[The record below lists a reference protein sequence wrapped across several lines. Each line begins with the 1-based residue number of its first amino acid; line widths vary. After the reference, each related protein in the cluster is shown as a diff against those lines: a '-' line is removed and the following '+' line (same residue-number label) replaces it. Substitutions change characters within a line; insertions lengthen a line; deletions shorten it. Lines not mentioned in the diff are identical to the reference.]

1 MKEDAARDQQFLIKG
16 QQIRQQRRCR
26 ILESTL
32 PPMAAT
38 FIKPD
43 LFSAPRRKFSSSEE
57 WVEWLNTALA
67 PPRLGPGAPVA
78 IDLFAGCGGLALG
91 FEAAG
96 IETRGYEMKPEAVQ
110 TYNRNLGRRCTETML
125 AVGQPEG
132 EADLVIG
139 GPPCQPFS
147 QIGYQRGMRDP
158 RDGFPIFLDT
168 VNRVRPKIAI
178 IENVRGLLFRNK
190 DYLRLVVGELER
202 FGYTVHV
209 RLLQALDYGVA
220 QSRERVFIVAS
231 MVGWEW
237 PEPVVHEPVTA
248 GLALGDLVFDITV
261 ESRFLTESMDRYVAA
276 YEKASSCVRPR
287 DLHLDRPARTVTC
300 RNLGGATADMHR
312 ILLPDGRRR
321 MLHIREGARLQ
332 SFPDWFQFTGTPYE
346 QAEQIGNAVPP
357 LLGYAVAQQAY
368 KFLQKPRMAAR
379 RSAKAGPLM
388 NDSPKSLKIEQAQTI
403 LSEAG
408 VNLRKLT
415 TRGKERAALCLLGV
429 AQIQPEDDWSQA
441 KSYLEDR
448 AVRALRTRE
457 IISFRNEHYH
467 EGLSF
472 GSYDDV
478 RRKDLVPLV
487 NAGLV
492 TRSAQDAAADTND
505 GTRGNALTLEGLRL
519 LRAFRTSAWDEEL
532 RNFRAIQGEISDR
545 LSKAREMKKI
555 PVQLPGGEEL
565 WLSPGPH
572 NEIQQAII
580 KEFLP
585 RFAHGATVLYVGDT
599 ENKSLRVNR
608 EAMENVGLPVP
619 ERGDRLPDIIAY
631 ESERNWVFLIE
642 AVHSSNPVDDER
654 HALLTKLTT
663 GCTAGRIFVTAFL
676 TMDDFRKWVKRIAW
690 ETEVWIAESPD
701 HMIHFNGD
709 RFLGPYDLPEG
720 SV

>member
-1 MKEDAARDQQFLIKG
+1 
-16 QQIRQQRRCR
+16 
-26 ILESTL
+26 
-32 PPMAAT
+32 MAAT
-38 FIKPD
+38 FIKGD
-43 LFSAPRRKFSSSEE
+43 LFSEPRRQFSSSGE
-57 WVEWLNTALA
+57 WVDWLNTVLA
-67 PPRLGPGAPVA
+67 PPKLRRGAPVA

-96 IETRGYEMKPEAVQ
+96 VETRGYEMRPEAVRS
-110 TYNRNLGRRCTETML
+110 YNLNLGGRCTETML
-125 AVGQPEG
+125 IVGQPEG

-190 DYLRLVVGELER
+190 DYLRQAVAELER
-202 FGYTVHV
+202 FGYSVDV
-209 RLLQALDYGVA
+209 RLLQALHYGVP
-220 QSRERVFIVAS
+220 QNRERVFIVAS
-231 MVGWEW
+231 TIGWEW

-248 GLALGDLVFDITV
+248 GLALGDLALEVTG

-276 YEKASSCVRPR
+276 YERASSCIRPR
-287 DLHLDRPARTVTC
+287 DLYLDRPARTVTC

-312 ILLPDGRRR
+312 ILLQDGRRR

-332 SFPDWFQFTGTPYE
+332 SFPDWFEFAGTAYE

-368 KFLQKPRMAAR
+368 KFLEKPRLAPAGKLAR
-379 RSAKAGPLM
+379 TGSLM
-388 NDSPKSLKIEQAQTI
+388 SDSPKTLKIEQAQTI

-415 TRGKERAALCLLGV
+415 ARGKERAALCLLAV
-429 AQIQPEDDWSQA
+429 AQIRPEDDWSES
-441 KSYLEDR
+441 KSYLEDKS
-448 AVRALRTRE
+448 VRALRTRE

-467 EGLSF
+467 EGLSL

-478 RRKDLVPLV
+478 RRKDLVALV

-519 LRAFRTSAWDEEL
+519 LRGFRTAQWDSEL
-532 RNFRAIQGEISDR
+532 RSFRAIQGEISDR

-572 NEIQQAII
+572 NEIQKGII
-580 KEFLP
+580 DEFLP
-585 RFAHGATVLYVGDT
+585 RFAHGARVLYVGDT
-599 ENKSLRVNR
+599 ENKSLRVDR
-608 EAMENVGLPVP
+608 EGMENVGLPAP
-619 ERGDRLPDIIAY
+619 ERGDRLPDVVAY
-631 ESERNWVFLIE
+631 EPERNWVFLIE
-642 AVHSSNPVDDER
+642 AVHSSNP
-654 HALLTKLTT
+654 
-663 GCTAGRIFVTAFL
+663 GG
-676 TMDDFRKWVKRIAW
+676 
-690 ETEVWIAESPD
+690 
-701 HMIHFNGD
+701 
-709 RFLGPYDLPEG
+709 
-720 SV
+720 